1 MYLKN
6 TKTSCNP
13 LTKYAIIFL
22 TSTNVFLTQTQEVKS
37 DNGRENLIL
46 CFKRKAVPDVLL
58 RVVEAKR
65 LLESEKVA
73 SVQEAAERVGISR
86 SSFYKYK
93 DDIFPFHENSKGKTI
108 TMVLQMDDEPGLLSV
123 VLRTVAEYH
132 ANILTIHQS
141 IPVNG
146 IASLTLSVDV
156 LPETGDVSGNDTDN
170 GGA

>member
-1 MYLKN
+1 MEEKASYFVLK
-6 TKTSCNP
+6 
-13 LTKYAIIFL
+13 
-22 TSTNVFLTQTQEVKS
+22 E
-37 DNGRENLIL
+37 
-46 CFKRKAVPDVLL
+46 KAVPDVLL

-93 DDIFPFHENSKGKTI
+93 DDIFPFHDNSKGKTI
-108 TMVLQMDDEPGLLSV
+108 TMVIQMDDEPGLLSV

-156 LPETGDVSGNDTDN
+156 LPETGDVSAMTRTIEGHE
-170 GGA
+170 GIHYLKILARE

>member
-1 MYLKN
+1 MEE
-6 TKTSCNP
+6 KTSYFV
-13 LTKYAIIFL
+13 LK
-22 TSTNVFLTQTQEVKS
+22 E
-37 DNGRENLIL
+37 
-46 CFKRKAVPDVLL
+46 KAVPDVLL

-93 DDIFPFHENSKGKTI
+93 DDIFQFHDNAQGT
-108 TMVLQMDDEPGLLSV
+108 TVTLTFQMDDEPGLLSV

-156 LPETGDVSGNDTDN
+156 LPETGDVAAMTRTMEEHEGIHYLKIL
-170 GGA
+170 ARE

>member
-1 MYLKN
+1 MEE
-6 TKTSCNP
+6 KTSYFV
-13 LTKYAIIFL
+13 LK
-22 TSTNVFLTQTQEVKS
+22 E
-37 DNGRENLIL
+37 
-46 CFKRKAVPDVLL
+46 KAVPDVLL

-156 LPETGDVSGNDTDN
+156 LPETGDVAAMTRTMEEQEGIHYLKIL
-170 GGA
+170 ARE